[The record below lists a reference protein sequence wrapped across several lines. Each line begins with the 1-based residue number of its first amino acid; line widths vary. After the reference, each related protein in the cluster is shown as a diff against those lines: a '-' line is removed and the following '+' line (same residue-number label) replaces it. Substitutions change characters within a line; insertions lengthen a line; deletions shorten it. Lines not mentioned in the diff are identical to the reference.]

1 MKKILAVIIIAVVM
15 CQSVTKGEEPENL
28 YARAAILIDADSGR
42 ILYGKN
48 ENDVMPMAS
57 TTKIMTLLVALKYG
71 NPSDRVTFSSY
82 AAKEP
87 DVQLNALKGE
97 QYTLNELLYL
107 MMLRSYNDV
116 AMMVAEYV
124 GGVLNG
130 DTSPNNTN
138 GGKQR
143 RC

>member
-107 MMLRSYNDV
+107 MMLS
-116 AMMVAEYV
+116 
-124 GGVLNG
+124 LIHI
-130 DTSPNNTN
+130 
-138 GGKQR
+138 
-143 RC
+143 